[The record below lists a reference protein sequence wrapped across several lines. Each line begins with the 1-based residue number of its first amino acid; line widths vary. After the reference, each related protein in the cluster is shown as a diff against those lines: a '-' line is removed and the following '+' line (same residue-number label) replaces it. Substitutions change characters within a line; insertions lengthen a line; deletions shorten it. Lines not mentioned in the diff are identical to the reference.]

1 MFWKSGA
8 RIMAWDRVETFGLI
22 PKLRRNNEDQDQD
35 FGLKTMPRGLK
46 ISANRQRDGQTDRG
60 RQTDAHGVAKRLR
73 QHRVGLSVSIV
84 ELSSVS
90 SSMISRSAV
99 SLAQSTGY
107 FYSSSRAPCSYAGV
121 TRNSPALGQISNSS
135 PSPASLQ
142 WRSQKFLTGGVNL

>member
-1 MFWKSGA
+1 
-8 RIMAWDRVETFGLI
+8 
-22 PKLRRNNEDQDQD
+22 
-35 FGLKTMPRGLK
+35 MPRGLK

-107 FYSSSRAPCSYAGV
+107 FYSSSRAPCSYTGV
-121 TRNSPALGQISNSS
+121 TRNSPAPGQISNSS

-142 WRSQKFLTGGVNL
+142 WRSQKFLTGGASICSIPFCPFPFSCPMRRPVTLRNHIPTIMYFPDRGCVRP